1 MTRTHRWPT
10 TKERAQENRI
20 EKRVWKFFERQSYQ
34 AAVVTSVRVAM
45 QLADL
50 WDIEKAAMDSRG
62 EDPFVYNI
70 RDEDREWLA
79 SAVATSSRSPIWSS
93 CPHQCVARMLADDV
107 SWDVAA
113 FLAGRI
119 ARDICCKERF

>member
-10 TKERAQENRI
+10 TKERAQESRV
-20 EKRVWKFFERQSYQ
+20 EKRVWKFLAGLSHQT
-34 AAVVTSVRVAM
+34 AVVTSVRVAL

-50 WDIEKAAMDSRG
+50 WDVEKAAIDSRG

-70 RDEDREWLA
+70 RDENRQWLA
-79 SAVATSSRSPIWSS
+79 SAVANCSRSPIWSS
-93 CPHQCVARMLADDV
+93 CPHECVARMLADDV
-107 SWDVAA
+107 SSDVAA

-119 ARDICCKERF
+119 AKEICWKERF